1 MPRRERVIYSRRCYM
16 NTLSIE
22 TATQFTAQY
31 CRVLYGDEAGDYLF
45 NRYRDHLFDYHGLA
59 WTLGK
64 KSFRYFCSVFLYNL
78 LFDYSGDNIPLSK
91 KHYQIWDELQDVMLN
106 RNNTRNCY
114 VFPRSFG
121 KSTTITIPL
130 ALWAALYCIHPFVVV
145 DSATEK
151 QAENFI
157 NTMKI
162 QIEDNHLI
170 KSCFGDVINKELKYN
185 ASEIELDIKPQRSKI
200 QCVSS
205 TSSVRGINYGSFR
218 VGLLILDDAQDEKQI
233 TTDKACADLN
243 ARINNGILKALQNKN
258 NHVVALG
265 TVQRKGDLYDTL
277 LHSTT
282 WKSHTEKC
290 ILVDDIDEY
299 FRTSKGWQTIRK
311 ILRTKNTNENALYD
325 AENYYLEHKQE
336 LDFPLIW
343 NNYDCF
349 DLALEYFEDSVS
361 FKKERQCDIN
371 SLGEKRITSLSAISA
386 KDIENKEFTNTILSV
401 DPAST
406 ANKKSDYSAFCVLS
420 DTDNHIKYA
429 RKCIIDKLEFNDY
442 IKMILS
448 LLVKYPDIN
457 TISIEKQTYSG
468 ADVIKLREQI
478 QRIPELMYRP
488 ITYINKARTKNKDNR
503 IDTVIPDI
511 NMGRIIF
518 NEDDTAAI
526 DQIKEFAGTAYTA
539 HDDMIDCLA
548 DAAENIIN
556 IEEAIPKLQVFSLAD
571 FGF

>member
-1 MPRRERVIYSRRCYM
+1 M
-16 NTLSIE
+16 NNLELDRAKRITLQCCIKTYGE
-22 TATQFTAQY
+22 DEGA
-31 CRVLYGDEAGDYLF
+31 RLYAAHK
-45 NRYRDHLFDYHGLA
+45 DHLFDYHELA
-59 WTLGK
+59 WSLGK
-64 KSFRYFCSVFLYNL
+64 QNFKYFCSIFLYNL
-78 LFDYSGDNIPLSK
+78 LFDYSGDNVPLSK

-130 ALWAALYCIHPFVVV
+130 ALWAALYCVHPFVVV

-162 QIEDNHLI
+162 QIDDNSYI
-170 KSCFGDVINKELKYN
+170 KSCFGDVINKDLKYN

-265 TVQRKGDLYDTL
+265 TVQRKGDLYDTFL
-277 LHSTT
+277 NSTT

-290 ILVDDIDEY
+290 ILLDDIDEY
-299 FRTSKGWQTIRK
+299 FRTSEGWQTIRK
-311 ILRTKNTNENALYD
+311 ILKTKSTNENALYE

-336 LDFPLIW
+336 LDYPLIW

-371 SLGEKRITSLSAISA
+371 CLGEKRIKSLSAIPA
-386 KDIENKEFTNTILSV
+386 KDIESLEFTNTILSV

-406 ANKKSDYSAFCVLS
+406 ATNKSDYSAFCVLS
-420 DTDNHIKYA
+420 DTESKIKYA
-429 RKCIIDKLEFNDY
+429 RKCEIDKLEFNDY
-442 IKMILS
+442 INRIIS
-448 LLVKYPDIN
+448 LLVSYPDIS
-457 TISIEKQTYSG
+457 TVSIEKQTYSG

-478 QRIPELMYRP
+478 QRIPELMNRP

-511 NMGRIIF
+511 NMGRIVF
-518 NEDDTAAI
+518 NEDDIAAI
-526 DQIKEFAGTAYTA
+526 DQIKEFAGTAYTL
-539 HDDMIDCLA
+539 HDDMIDCVA
-548 DAAENIIN
+548 DAAENIVN
-556 IEEAIPKLQVFSLAD
+556 IEKEIPKLQVFSFVD
-571 FGF
+571 FGI

>member
-1 MPRRERVIYSRRCYM
+1 M

-31 CRVLYGDEAGDYLF
+31 CHVLYGDEAGDYLF

-325 AENYYLEHKQE
+325 AENYYLEHKQ
-336 LDFPLIW
+336 
-343 NNYDCF
+343 
-349 DLALEYFEDSVS
+349 
-361 FKKERQCDIN
+361 
-371 SLGEKRITSLSAISA
+371 
-386 KDIENKEFTNTILSV
+386 
-401 DPAST
+401 
-406 ANKKSDYSAFCVLS
+406 
-420 DTDNHIKYA
+420 
-429 RKCIIDKLEFNDY
+429 
-442 IKMILS
+442 
-448 LLVKYPDIN
+448 
-457 TISIEKQTYSG
+457 
-468 ADVIKLREQI
+468 
-478 QRIPELMYRP
+478 
-488 ITYINKARTKNKDNR
+488 
-503 IDTVIPDI
+503 
-511 NMGRIIF
+511 
-518 NEDDTAAI
+518 
-526 DQIKEFAGTAYTA
+526 
-539 HDDMIDCLA
+539 
-548 DAAENIIN
+548 
-556 IEEAIPKLQVFSLAD
+556 
-571 FGF
+571 

>member
-1 MPRRERVIYSRRCYM
+1 M
-16 NTLSIE
+16 NNLDRYRAKKITLKCCK
-22 TATQFTAQY
+22 Q
-31 CRVLYGDEAGDYLF
+31 LYGKDKGARIYAAHEDDLF
-45 NRYRDHLFDYHGLA
+45 TYHGLA
-59 WTLGK
+59 WEIGRINFK
-64 KSFRYFCSVFLYNL
+64 YFCSVFLYNL

-91 KHYQIWDELQDVMLN
+91 KHYEIWKELQDVMLN

-162 QIEDNHLI
+162 QIEDNDYI
-170 KSCFGDVINKELKYN
+170 KSCFGAVINKDLKYN

-265 TVQRKGDLYDTL
+265 TVQRKGDLYDTF
-277 LHSTT
+277 LHSPT

-290 ILVDDIDEY
+290 ILLDDIDEY
-299 FRTSKGWQTIRK
+299 FRMSEGWQTIRK
-311 ILRTKNTNENALYD
+311 ILKTKSTNENALYE

-336 LDFPLIW
+336 LEYPLIW
-343 NNYDCF
+343 DNYDCF

-371 SLGEKRITSLSAISA
+371 CLGEKRIKSLSAIPA
-386 KDIENKEFTNTILSV
+386 VDIENKEYTNTILSV

-406 ANKKSDYSAFCVLS
+406 ANNKSDYSAFCVLS
-420 DTDNHIKYA
+420 DTENNIKYA

-448 LLVKYPDIN
+448 LLIQYPDIS
-457 TISIEKQTYSG
+457 TVSVEKQTYSG

-478 QRIPELMYRP
+478 QRIPELMNRP

-518 NEDDTAAI
+518 NEDDIAAI

-539 HDDMIDCLA
+539 HDDMIDCVA

-556 IEEAIPKLQVFSLAD
+556 IEKQVPKLKVFSLSD

>member
-1 MPRRERVIYSRRCYM
+1 M

-386 KDIENKEFTNTILSV
+386 KDIE
-401 DPAST
+401 
-406 ANKKSDYSAFCVLS
+406 
-420 DTDNHIKYA
+420 
-429 RKCIIDKLEFNDY
+429 KCIIDRLEFNDY

-478 QRIPELMYRP
+478 QRIPELMCRP
-488 ITYINKARTKNKDNR
+488 ITYINKARTKNKDSR

-511 NMGRIIF
+511 NMGRIVF
-518 NEDDTAAI
+518 NEDDIDAI
-526 DQIKEFAGTAYTA
+526 NQIKEFAGTAYTE
-539 HDDMIDCLA
+539 HDDMIDCVA
-548 DAAENIIN
+548 DAAENIVN
-556 IEEAIPKLQVFSLAD
+556 LENTIPKLQVYNLAA

>member
-1 MPRRERVIYSRRCYM
+1 M
-16 NTLSIE
+16 NNLSIE

-31 CRVLYGDEAGDYLF
+31 CRVLFGESEGDYLF
-45 NRYRDHLFDYHGLA
+45 NRYKDHLFDYHGLA
-59 WTLGK
+59 WNLGK
-64 KSFRYFCSVFLYNL
+64 KSFRYFCSLFLYDL

-91 KHYQIWDELQDVMLN
+91 KHYQIWDELQDVMIN

-162 QIEDNHLI
+162 QIEDNYFI

-277 LHSTT
+277 LHSPT

-290 ILVDDIDEY
+290 ILLDDIDEY
-299 FRTSKGWQTIRK
+299 FRTSEGWQTIRK
-311 ILRTKNTNENALYD
+311 ILKTKSTNENALYD

-336 LDFPLIW
+336 LQFPLIW
-343 NNYDCF
+343 ANYDCF

-429 RKCIIDKLEFNDY
+429 RKCIIDRLEFNDY

-478 QRIPELMYRP
+478 QRIPELMCRP
-488 ITYINKARTKNKDNR
+488 ITYINKARTKNKDSR

-511 NMGRIIF
+511 NMGRIVF
-518 NEDDTAAI
+518 NEDDIDAI
-526 DQIKEFAGTAYTA
+526 NQIKEFAGTAYTE
-539 HDDMIDCLA
+539 HDDMIDCVA

-556 IEEAIPKLQVFSLAD
+556 IEKAIPKLQVFSLAD

>member
-1 MPRRERVIYSRRCYM
+1 M
-16 NTLSIE
+16 NTLTIE
-22 TATQFTAQY
+22 TATQFTVQY
-31 CRVLYGDEAGDYLF
+31 CHVLYGDEAGDYLF

-64 KSFRYFCSVFLYNL
+64 ESFRYFCSVFLYNL

-371 SLGEKRITSLSAISA
+371 CLGEKRIKSLSAIPA
-386 KDIENKEFTNTILSV
+386 KDIESLEFTNTILSV

-429 RKCIIDKLEFNDY
+429 RKCIIDRLEFNDY

-478 QRIPELMYRP
+478 QRIPELMCRP
-488 ITYINKARTKNKDNR
+488 ITYINKARTKNKDSR

-511 NMGRIIF
+511 NMGRIVF
-518 NEDDTAAI
+518 NEDDIDAI
-526 DQIKEFAGTAYTA
+526 NQIKEFAGTAYTE
-539 HDDMIDCLA
+539 HDDMIDCVA
-548 DAAENIIN
+548 DAAENIVNLDNQNYNYGFISY
-556 IEEAIPKLQVFSLAD
+556 KD
-571 FGF
+571 FGYF

>member
-1 MPRRERVIYSRRCYM
+1 M

-420 DTDNHIKYA
+420 DTENHIKYA
-429 RKCIIDKLEFNDY
+429 RKCIIDRLEFNDY

-478 QRIPELMYRP
+478 QRIPELMCRP
-488 ITYINKARTKNKDNR
+488 ITYINKARTKNKDSR

-511 NMGRIIF
+511 NMGRIVF
-518 NEDDTAAI
+518 NEDDIDAI
-526 DQIKEFAGTAYTA
+526 NQIKEFAGTAYTE
-539 HDDMIDCLA
+539 HDDMIDCVA
-548 DAAENIIN
+548 DAAENIVN
-556 IEEAIPKLQVFSLAD
+556 LENTIPKLQVYNLAA

>member
-1 MPRRERVIYSRRCYM
+1 M
-16 NTLSIE
+16 NNLDRYRAKKITLKCCK
-22 TATQFTAQY
+22 Q
-31 CRVLYGDEAGDYLF
+31 LYGKDKGARIYAAHEDDLF
-45 NRYRDHLFDYHGLA
+45 TYHGLA
-59 WTLGK
+59 WEIGRINFK
-64 KSFRYFCSVFLYNL
+64 YFCSVFLYNL

-91 KHYQIWDELQDVMLN
+91 KHYEIWKELQDVMLN

-162 QIEDNHLI
+162 QIEDNDYI
-170 KSCFGDVINKELKYN
+170 KSCFGAVINKDLKYN
-185 ASEIELDIKPQRSKI
+185 ASEIELDIRPQRSKI

-265 TVQRKGDLYDTL
+265 TVQRKGDLYDTF
-277 LHSTT
+277 LHSPT

-290 ILVDDIDEY
+290 ILLDDIDEY
-299 FRTSKGWQTIRK
+299 FRMSEGWQTIRK
-311 ILRTKNTNENALYD
+311 ILKTKSTNENALYE

-336 LDFPLIW
+336 LEYPLIW
-343 NNYDCF
+343 DNYDCF

-371 SLGEKRITSLSAISA
+371 CLGEKRIKSLSAIPA
-386 KDIENKEFTNTILSV
+386 VDIENKEYTNTILSV

-406 ANKKSDYSAFCVLS
+406 ANNKSDYSAFCVLS
-420 DTDNHIKYA
+420 DTENNIKYA

-448 LLVKYPDIN
+448 LLIQYPDIS
-457 TISIEKQTYSG
+457 TVSVEKQTYSG

-478 QRIPELMYRP
+478 QRIPELMDRP

-518 NEDDTAAI
+518 NEDDIAAI

-539 HDDMIDCLA
+539 HDDMIDCVA

-556 IEEAIPKLQVFSLAD
+556 IEKQVPKLKVFSLSD

>member
-1 MPRRERVIYSRRCYM
+1 M
-16 NTLSIE
+16 NNLLTEQAKRITLQCCIK
-22 TATQFTAQY
+22 TYGKDKGA
-31 CRVLYGDEAGDYLF
+31 RLYAAHK
-45 NRYRDHLFDYHGLA
+45 DHLFDYHGLA
-59 WTLGK
+59 WGLGK
-64 KSFRYFCSVFLYNL
+64 QNFKYFCSVFLYNL

-91 KHYQIWDELQDVMLN
+91 KHYEIWDELQDVMLN

-162 QIEDNHLI
+162 QIEDNEYI
-170 KSCFGDVINKELKYN
+170 KSCFGDVINKDLKYN

-258 NHVVALG
+258 NHVIALG
-265 TVQRKGDLYDTL
+265 TVQRKGDLYDTFL
-277 LHSTT
+277 NSPT

-290 ILVDDIDEY
+290 ILLDDIDEY
-299 FRTSKGWQTIRK
+299 FRKSEGWQTIRA
-311 ILRTKNTNENALYD
+311 ILRTKNTNENALYE
-325 AENYYLEHKQE
+325 AENYYLEHQQE
-336 LDFPLIW
+336 LQYPVIW
-343 NNYDCF
+343 ANYDCF

-371 SLGEKRITSLSAISA
+371 CLGEKRIKSLSAIPA
-386 KDIENKEFTNTILSV
+386 KDIESLEFTNTILSV

-406 ANKKSDYSAFCVLS
+406 ANQKSDYSAFCVLS
-420 DTDNHIKYA
+420 DTENNIKYA

-442 IKMILS
+442 INKIIS
-448 LLVKYPDIN
+448 LLVSYPDIN

-478 QRIPELMYRP
+478 QRIPELMNRP

-503 IDTVIPDI
+503 INTVIPDI

-518 NEDDTAAI
+518 NEDDIAAI

-539 HDDMIDCLA
+539 HDDMIDCVA

-556 IEEAIPKLQVFSLAD
+556 IEKTIPNLQIYNLSA

>member
-1 MPRRERVIYSRRCYM
+1 M
-16 NTLSIE
+16 NTLTIE
-22 TATQFTAQY
+22 TATQFTVQY
-31 CRVLYGDEAGDYLF
+31 CHVLYGDEAGDYLF

-64 KSFRYFCSVFLYNL
+64 ESFRYFCSVFLYNL

-386 KDIENKEFTNTILSV
+386 KDIENQEFTNTILSV

-406 ANKKSDYSAFCVLS
+406 ANNKSDYSAFCVLS

-429 RKCIIDKLEFNDY
+429 RKCIIDKLEFNEY

-448 LLVKYPDIN
+448 LLVQYPDIN
-457 TISIEKQTYSG
+457 TVSIEKQTYSG

-478 QRIPELMYRP
+478 QQIPELMNRP

-503 IDTVIPDI
+503 INTVIPDI

-518 NEDDTAAI
+518 NEDDIAAI

-556 IEEAIPKLQVFSLAD
+556 IENAIPKLQVFSLAD

>member
-1 MPRRERVIYSRRCYM
+1 M
-16 NTLSIE
+16 NNLDIE
-22 TATQFTAQY
+22 TAKRFTAQY
-31 CRVLYGDEAGDYLF
+31 CYYIYGEEEGQYIFD
-45 NRYRDHLFDYHGLA
+45 RYRDHLFDYHGLA

-299 FRTSKGWQTIRK
+299 FRTSDGWQKIRA

-349 DLALEYFEDSVS
+349 DLALEYFEDSIS

-371 SLGEKRITSLSAISA
+371 SLGEKRITSLSAIPA

-429 RKCIIDKLEFNDY
+429 RKCIIDRLEFNDY

-478 QRIPELMYRP
+478 QRIPELMCRP
-488 ITYINKARTKNKDNR
+488 ITYINKARTKNKDSR

-511 NMGRIIF
+511 NMGRIVF
-518 NEDDTAAI
+518 NEDDIDAI
-526 DQIKEFAGTAYTA
+526 NQIKEFAGTAYTE
-539 HDDMIDCLA
+539 HDDMIDCVA
-548 DAAENIIN
+548 DAAENIVN
-556 IEEAIPKLQVFSLAD
+556 LENTIPKLQVYNLAS

>member
-1 MPRRERVIYSRRCYM
+1 M

-371 SLGEKRITSLSAISA
+371 SLGEKRITSLSAIPA

-429 RKCIIDKLEFNDY
+429 RKCIIDRLEFNDY

-478 QRIPELMYRP
+478 QRIPELMCRP
-488 ITYINKARTKNKDNR
+488 ITYINKARTKNKDSR

-511 NMGRIIF
+511 NMGRIVF
-518 NEDDTAAI
+518 NEDDIDAI
-526 DQIKEFAGTAYTA
+526 NQIKEFAGTAYTE
-539 HDDMIDCLA
+539 HDDMIDCVA
-548 DAAENIIN
+548 DAAENIVN
-556 IEEAIPKLQVFSLAD
+556 LENTIPKLQVYNLAA

>member
-1 MPRRERVIYSRRCYM
+1 M

-64 KSFRYFCSVFLYNL
+64 KSFRYFCSVFLYGL

-91 KHYQIWDELQDVMLN
+91 KHYQIWEELQDVMLN

-371 SLGEKRITSLSAISA
+371 SLGEKRITSLSAIPA
-386 KDIENKEFTNTILSV
+386 ADIENKEYTNTILSV

-429 RKCIIDKLEFNDY
+429 RKCIIDRLEFNDY

-448 LLVKYPDIN
+448 LLVSYPDIN

-478 QRIPELMYRP
+478 QRIPELMCRP
-488 ITYINKARTKNKDNR
+488 ITYINKARTKNKDSR

-511 NMGRIIF
+511 NMGRIVF
-518 NEDDTAAI
+518 NEDDIDAI
-526 DQIKEFAGTAYTA
+526 NQIKEFAGTAYTE
-539 HDDMIDCLA
+539 HDDMIDCVA
-548 DAAENIIN
+548 DAAENIVNLDNQNYNYGFISY
-556 IEEAIPKLQVFSLAD
+556 KD
-571 FGF
+571 FGYF

>member
-1 MPRRERVIYSRRCYM
+1 M
-16 NTLSIE
+16 NNLSIE

-31 CRVLYGDEAGDYLF
+31 CRVLFGESEGDYLF
-45 NRYRDHLFDYHGLA
+45 NRYKDHLFDYHGLA
-59 WTLGK
+59 WNLGK
-64 KSFRYFCSVFLYNL
+64 KSFRYFCSLFLYDL

-91 KHYQIWDELQDVMLN
+91 KHYQIWDELQDVMIN

-162 QIEDNHLI
+162 QIEDNYFI

-277 LHSTT
+277 LHSPT

-290 ILVDDIDEY
+290 ILLDDIDEY
-299 FRTSKGWQTIRK
+299 FRTSEGWQTIRK
-311 ILRTKNTNENALYD
+311 ILKTKSTNENALYD
-325 AENYYLEHKQE
+325 AENYYLAHKDE
-336 LDFPLIW
+336 LQFPLIW

-371 SLGEKRITSLSAISA
+371 SLGEKRIKSLSALPA
-386 KDIENKEFTNTILSV
+386 KDIESLEFTNTILSV

-406 ANKKSDYSAFCVLS
+406 ANNKSDYSAFCVLS

-448 LLVKYPDIN
+448 LLVSYPDIN

-478 QRIPELMYRP
+478 QMIPELMNRP

-503 IDTVIPDI
+503 INTVIPDI

-556 IEEAIPKLQVFSLAD
+556 IEKAIPKLQVFNLAA

>member
-1 MPRRERVIYSRRCYM
+1 M
-16 NTLSIE
+16 NNLTIE
-22 TATQFTAQY
+22 TATQFTLQY
-31 CRVLYGDEAGDYLF
+31 CMIMYGETEGQYLF
-45 NRYRDHLFDYHGLA
+45 NKYRDHLFDYHGLA
-59 WTLGK
+59 WDLGK
-64 KSFRYFCSVFLYNL
+64 KSFRYFNSFFLYNL
-78 LFDYSGDNIPLSK
+78 LFDYSGDNVPLSK

-130 ALWAALYCIHPFVVV
+130 ALWAALYAFHPFVVV

-151 QAENFI
+151 QSENFI

-162 QIEDNHLI
+162 QIEDNYFI
-170 KSCFGDVINKELKYN
+170 KSCFGNVINKELKYN
-185 ASEIELDIKPQRSKI
+185 ASEIELDVKPQRSKI

-265 TVQRKGDLYDTL
+265 TVQRKGDLYDTF
-277 LHSTT
+277 LHSPT

-290 ILVDDIDEY
+290 ILLDDIDEY
-299 FRTSKGWQTIRK
+299 FRTSEGWQTIRK
-311 ILRTKNTNENALYD
+311 ILKTKSTNENALYE
-325 AENYYLEHKQE
+325 AENYYLEHKKE
-336 LDFPLIW
+336 LQFPLIW

-371 SLGEKRITSLSAISA
+371 SLGEKRIKSLSALPA
-386 KDIENKEFTNTILSV
+386 KDIESLEFTNTILSV

-406 ANKKSDYSAFCVLS
+406 ANNKSDYSAFCVLS

-442 IKMILS
+442 IKMIIS
-448 LLVKYPDIN
+448 LLVQYPDIN
-457 TISIEKQTYSG
+457 TVSIEKQTYSG
-468 ADVIKLREQI
+468 ADVIKLREAI
-478 QRIPELMYRP
+478 QMIPELVNRP

-503 IDTVIPDI
+503 INTVIPDI

-518 NEDDTAAI
+518 NEDDTSAI

-556 IEEAIPKLQVFSLAD
+556 IEKAIPKLQVFSLAN

>member
-1 MPRRERVIYSRRCYM
+1 M
-16 NTLSIE
+16 NNLDRYRAKKITLKCCK
-22 TATQFTAQY
+22 Q
-31 CRVLYGDEAGDYLF
+31 LYGKDKGARIYAAHEDDLF
-45 NRYRDHLFDYHGLA
+45 TYHGLA
-59 WTLGK
+59 WEIGRINFK
-64 KSFRYFCSVFLYNL
+64 YFCSVFLYNL

-91 KHYQIWDELQDVMLN
+91 KHYEIWKELQDVMLN

-162 QIEDNHLI
+162 QIEDNDYI
-170 KSCFGDVINKELKYN
+170 KSCFGAVINKDLKYN

-265 TVQRKGDLYDTL
+265 TVQRKGDLYDTF
-277 LHSTT
+277 LHSPT

-290 ILVDDIDEY
+290 ILLDDIDEY
-299 FRTSKGWQTIRK
+299 FRMSEGWQTIRK
-311 ILRTKNTNENALYD
+311 ILKTKSTNENALYE

-336 LDFPLIW
+336 LEYPLIW
-343 NNYDCF
+343 DNYDCF

-371 SLGEKRITSLSAISA
+371 CLGEKRIKSLSAIPA
-386 KDIENKEFTNTILSV
+386 ADIENKEFTNTILSV

-406 ANKKSDYSAFCVLS
+406 ANNKSDYSAFCVLS
-420 DTDNHIKYA
+420 DTENNIKYA

-448 LLVKYPDIN
+448 LLIQYPDIS
-457 TISIEKQTYSG
+457 TVSVEKQTYSG

-478 QRIPELMYRP
+478 QRIPELMNRP

-518 NEDDTAAI
+518 NEDDIAAI

-539 HDDMIDCLA
+539 HDDMIDCVA

-556 IEEAIPKLQVFSLAD
+556 IEKQVPKLKVFSLSD

>member
-1 MPRRERVIYSRRCYM
+1 M
-16 NTLSIE
+16 NTLTIE

-429 RKCIIDKLEFNDY
+429 RKCIIDRLEFNDY

>member
-1 MPRRERVIYSRRCYM
+1 M
-16 NTLSIE
+16 NNLSIE

-31 CRVLYGDEAGDYLF
+31 CRVLFGESEGDYLF
-45 NRYRDHLFDYHGLA
+45 NRYKDHLFDYHGLA
-59 WTLGK
+59 WNLGK
-64 KSFRYFCSVFLYNL
+64 KSFRYFCSLFLYDL

-91 KHYQIWDELQDVMLN
+91 KHYQIWDELQDVMIN

-162 QIEDNHLI
+162 QIEDNYFI

-277 LHSTT
+277 LHSPT

-290 ILVDDIDEY
+290 ILLDDIDEY
-299 FRTSKGWQTIRK
+299 FRTSEGWQTIRK
-311 ILRTKNTNENALYD
+311 ILKTKSTNENALYD

-336 LDFPLIW
+336 LQFPLIW

-371 SLGEKRITSLSAISA
+371 SLGEKRIKSLSALPA
-386 KDIENKEFTNTILSV
+386 KDIESLEFTNTILSV

-406 ANKKSDYSAFCVLS
+406 ANNKSDYSAFCVLS

-429 RKCIIDKLEFNDY
+429 RKCIIDKLEFNEY

-448 LLVKYPDIN
+448 LLVQYPDIN
-457 TISIEKQTYSG
+457 TVSIEKQTYSG

-478 QRIPELMYRP
+478 QQIPELVNRP

-503 IDTVIPDI
+503 INTVIPDI

-518 NEDDTAAI
+518 NEDDIAAI

-556 IEEAIPKLQVFSLAD
+556 IEKSIPKLQVFNLAA

>member
-1 MPRRERVIYSRRCYM
+1 M
-16 NTLSIE
+16 NNLLTEKAQRI
-22 TATQFTAQY
+22 TARY
-31 CRVLYGDEAGDYLF
+31 CIKTYGGDKGARLYAAHKD
-45 NRYRDHLFDYHGLA
+45 NLFDYHGLA
-59 WTLGK
+59 WGLGK
-64 KSFRYFCSVFLYNL
+64 ENFEYFCFVFLYNL

-91 KHYQIWDELQDVMLN
+91 KHYEIWDELQDVMLN

-162 QIEDNHLI
+162 QIEDNEYI
-170 KSCFGDVINKELKYN
+170 KSCFGDVINKDLKYN

-258 NHVVALG
+258 NHVIALG
-265 TVQRKGDLYDTL
+265 TVQRKGDLYDTFL
-277 LHSTT
+277 NSPT

-290 ILVDDIDEY
+290 ILLDDIDEY
-299 FRTSKGWQTIRK
+299 FRKSEGWQTIRA
-311 ILRTKNTNENALYD
+311 ILRTKNTNENALYE
-325 AENYYLEHKQE
+325 AENYYLEHQQE
-336 LDFPLIW
+336 LQYPVIW
-343 NNYDCF
+343 ANYDCF

-371 SLGEKRITSLSAISA
+371 CLGEKRIKSLSAIPA
-386 KDIENKEFTNTILSV
+386 KDIESLEFTNTILSV

-406 ANKKSDYSAFCVLS
+406 ANNKSDYSAFCVLS
-420 DTDNHIKYA
+420 DTENNIKYA

-448 LLVKYPDIN
+448 LLVKYPDIS

-478 QRIPELMYRP
+478 QRIPELMNRP

-503 IDTVIPDI
+503 INTVIPDI

-518 NEDDTAAI
+518 NEDDIAAI

-539 HDDMIDCLA
+539 HDDMIDCVA

-556 IEEAIPKLQVFSLAD
+556 IEKTIPNLQIYNLSA

>member
-1 MPRRERVIYSRRCYM
+1 M
-16 NTLSIE
+16 NTLTIE
-22 TATQFTAQY
+22 TATQFTAQD

-130 ALWAALYCIHPFVVV
+130 TLWAALYCIHPFVVV

-371 SLGEKRITSLSAISA
+371 CLGEKRIKSLSAIPA
-386 KDIENKEFTNTILSV
+386 KDIESLEFTNTILSV

-429 RKCIIDKLEFNDY
+429 RKCIIDRLEFNDY

-478 QRIPELMYRP
+478 QRIPELMCRP
-488 ITYINKARTKNKDNR
+488 ITYINKARTKNKDSR

-511 NMGRIIF
+511 NMGRIVF
-518 NEDDTAAI
+518 NEDDIDAI
-526 DQIKEFAGTAYTA
+526 NQIKEFAGTAYTE
-539 HDDMIDCLA
+539 HDDMIDCVA
-548 DAAENIIN
+548 DAAENIVN
-556 IEEAIPKLQVFSLAD
+556 LENTIPKLQVFSLAD

>member
-1 MPRRERVIYSRRCYM
+1 MNNLDREQAKRI
-16 NTLSIE
+16 TLQCCIK
-22 TATQFTAQY
+22 
-31 CRVLYGDEAGDYLF
+31 LYGKDKGARLYAAHQDSIF
-45 NRYRDHLFDYHGLA
+45 NFHGLA
-59 WTLGK
+59 WSLGK
-64 KSFRYFCSVFLYNL
+64 QNFKYFCSVFLFNL
-78 LFDYSGDNIPLSK
+78 LFDYSGDNVPLSK
-91 KHYQIWDELQDVMLN
+91 KHYQIWDELQDLMLN

-130 ALWAALYCIHPFVVV
+130 ALWAALYGIHPFVVV

-162 QIEDNHLI
+162 QIEDNSYI
-170 KSCFGDVINKELKYN
+170 KSCFGDVINKDLKYN

-265 TVQRKGDLYDTL
+265 TVQRKGDLYDTF
-277 LHSTT
+277 LHSPT

-290 ILVDDIDEY
+290 ILLDDIDEY
-299 FRTSKGWQTIRK
+299 FRTSEGWQEIRK
-311 ILRTKNTNENALYD
+311 ILKTKSTNENALYD
-325 AENYYLEHKQE
+325 AENYYLEHQQE
-336 LDFPLIW
+336 LQYPVIW
-343 NNYDCF
+343 ANYDCF

-371 SLGEKRITSLSAISA
+371 SLGEKRIKSLSAIPA
-386 KDIENKEFTNTILSV
+386 ADIENKEFTNTILSV

-406 ANKKSDYSAFCVLS
+406 ANQKSDYSAFCVLS
-420 DTDNHIKYA
+420 DTENHIKYA
-429 RKCIIDKLEFNDY
+429 RKCEIDKLEFNDY
-442 IKMILS
+442 IKKIIS
-448 LLVKYPDIN
+448 LLVLYPDIN
-457 TISIEKQTYSG
+457 TVSIEKQTYSG

-478 QRIPELMYRP
+478 QMIPELVNRP
-488 ITYINKARTKNKDNR
+488 ITFINKNRSKNKDNR
-503 IDTVIPDI
+503 INTVIPDI

-518 NEDDTAAI
+518 NEDDIAAI
-526 DQIKEFAGTAYTA
+526 DQIKEFAGTAYTL
-539 HDDMIDCLA
+539 HDDMIDCVA

-556 IEEAIPKLQVFSLAD
+556 IENEIPKLQVFSLAD

>member
-1 MPRRERVIYSRRCYM
+1 
-16 NTLSIE
+16 
-22 TATQFTAQY
+22 
-31 CRVLYGDEAGDYLF
+31 
-45 NRYRDHLFDYHGLA
+45 
-59 WTLGK
+59 
-64 KSFRYFCSVFLYNL
+64 
-78 LFDYSGDNIPLSK
+78 
-91 KHYQIWDELQDVMLN
+91 MLN

-130 ALWAALYCIHPFVVV
+130 ALWAALYGIHPFVVV

-162 QIEDNHLI
+162 QIEDNSYI
-170 KSCFGDVINKELKYN
+170 KSCFGDVINKDLKYN

-265 TVQRKGDLYDTL
+265 TVQRKGDLYDTF
-277 LHSTT
+277 LHSPT

-290 ILVDDIDEY
+290 ILLDDIDEY
-299 FRTSKGWQTIRK
+299 FRTSEGWQEIRK
-311 ILRTKNTNENALYD
+311 ILKTKSTNENALYD
-325 AENYYLEHKQE
+325 AENYYLENQDS
-336 LDFPLIW
+336 LQFPLIW

-349 DLALEYFEDSVS
+349 NLALEYFEDSVS

-371 SLGEKRITSLSAISA
+371 SLGEKRIKSLSAIPA
-386 KDIENKEFTNTILSV
+386 ADIENKEFTNTILSV

-406 ANKKSDYSAFCVLS
+406 ANQKSDYSAFCVLS
-420 DTDNHIKYA
+420 DTENHIKYA
-429 RKCIIDKLEFNDY
+429 RKCEIDKLEFNDY
-442 IKMILS
+442 IKKIIS
-448 LLVKYPDIN
+448 LLVLYPDIN
-457 TISIEKQTYSG
+457 TVSIEKQTYSG

-478 QRIPELMYRP
+478 QMIPELVNRP
-488 ITYINKARTKNKDNR
+488 ITFINKNRSKNKDNR
-503 IDTVIPDI
+503 INTVIPDI

-518 NEDDTAAI
+518 NEDDTPAI
-526 DQIKEFAGTAYTA
+526 DQIKEFAGTAYTL
-539 HDDMIDCLA
+539 HDDMIDCVA

-556 IEEAIPKLQVFSLAD
+556 IENEIPKLQVFSLAD

>member
-1 MPRRERVIYSRRCYM
+1 M
-16 NTLSIE
+16 NNLDRYRAKKITLKCCK
-22 TATQFTAQY
+22 Q
-31 CRVLYGDEAGDYLF
+31 LYGKDKGAKIYAAHEDDLF
-45 NRYRDHLFDYHGLA
+45 IYHGLA
-59 WTLGK
+59 WEIGRINFK
-64 KSFRYFCSVFLYNL
+64 YFCSVFLYNL

-91 KHYQIWDELQDVMLN
+91 KHYEIWKELQDVMLN

-162 QIEDNHLI
+162 QIEDNDYI
-170 KSCFGDVINKELKYN
+170 KSCFGAVINKDLKYN

-265 TVQRKGDLYDTL
+265 TVQRKGDLYDTF
-277 LHSTT
+277 LHSPT

-290 ILVDDIDEY
+290 ILLDDIDEY
-299 FRTSKGWQTIRK
+299 FRTSEGWQTIRK
-311 ILRTKNTNENALYD
+311 ILKTKSTNENALYE

-336 LDFPLIW
+336 LEYPLIW
-343 NNYDCF
+343 DNYDCF

-371 SLGEKRITSLSAISA
+371 CLGEKRIKSLSAIPA
-386 KDIENKEFTNTILSV
+386 VDIENKEFTNTILSV

-406 ANKKSDYSAFCVLS
+406 ANNKSDYSAFCVLS
-420 DTDNHIKYA
+420 DTENNIKYA

-448 LLVKYPDIN
+448 LLIQYPDIS
-457 TISIEKQTYSG
+457 TVSVEKQTYSG

-478 QRIPELMYRP
+478 QRIPELMNRP

-518 NEDDTAAI
+518 NEDDIAAI

-539 HDDMIDCLA
+539 HDDMIDCVA
-548 DAAENIIN
+548 DAAENIVN
-556 IEEAIPKLQVFSLAD
+556 LDNQNYNYGFIPYSSY
-571 FGF
+571 GYI

>member
-1 MPRRERVIYSRRCYM
+1 M
-16 NTLSIE
+16 NNLPIE

-31 CRVLYGDEAGDYLF
+31 CRVLYGDEEGQYIFD
-45 NRYRDHLFDYHGLA
+45 RYRDHLFDYHGLA
-59 WTLGK
+59 WSLGK
-64 KSFRYFCSVFLYNL
+64 KSFRYFCSVFLFNL
-78 LFDYSGDNIPLSK
+78 LFDYSGDNVPLSK
-91 KHYQIWDELQDVMLN
+91 KHYQIWDELQDLMLN

-130 ALWAALYCIHPFVVV
+130 ALWAALYGIHPFVVV

-162 QIEDNHLI
+162 QIEDNSYI
-170 KSCFGDVINKELKYN
+170 KSCFGDVINKDLKYN

-265 TVQRKGDLYDTL
+265 TVQRKGDLYDTF
-277 LHSTT
+277 LHSPT

-290 ILVDDIDEY
+290 ILLDDIDEY
-299 FRTSKGWQTIRK
+299 FRTSEGWQEIRK
-311 ILRTKNTNENALYD
+311 ILKTKSTNENALYD
-325 AENYYLEHKQE
+325 AENYYLENQDS
-336 LDFPLIW
+336 LQFPLIW

-349 DLALEYFEDSVS
+349 NLALEYFEDSVS

-371 SLGEKRITSLSAISA
+371 SLGEKRIKSLSAIPA
-386 KDIENKEFTNTILSV
+386 ADIENKEFTNTILSV

-406 ANKKSDYSAFCVLS
+406 ANQKSDYSAFCVLS
-420 DTDNHIKYA
+420 DTENHIKYA
-429 RKCIIDKLEFNDY
+429 RKCEIDKLEFNDY
-442 IKMILS
+442 IKKIIS
-448 LLVKYPDIN
+448 LLVLYPDIN
-457 TISIEKQTYSG
+457 TVSIEKQTYSG

-478 QRIPELMYRP
+478 QMIPELVNRP
-488 ITYINKARTKNKDNR
+488 ITFINKNRSKNKDNR
-503 IDTVIPDI
+503 INTVIPDI

-518 NEDDTAAI
+518 NEDDIAAI
-526 DQIKEFAGTAYTA
+526 DQIKEFAGTAYTL
-539 HDDMIDCLA
+539 HDDMIDCVA

-556 IEEAIPKLQVFSLAD
+556 IENEIPKLQVFSLAD

>member
-1 MPRRERVIYSRRCYM
+1 M
-16 NTLSIE
+16 NNLDRYRAKKITLKCCK
-22 TATQFTAQY
+22 Q
-31 CRVLYGDEAGDYLF
+31 LYGKDKGARIYAAHEDDLF
-45 NRYRDHLFDYHGLA
+45 TYHGLA
-59 WTLGK
+59 WEIGRINFK
-64 KSFRYFCSVFLYNL
+64 YFCSVFLYNL

-91 KHYQIWDELQDVMLN
+91 KHYEIWKELQDVMLN

-162 QIEDNHLI
+162 QIEDNDYI
-170 KSCFGDVINKELKYN
+170 KSCFGAVINKDLKYN

-265 TVQRKGDLYDTL
+265 TVQRKGDLYDTF
-277 LHSTT
+277 LHSPT

-290 ILVDDIDEY
+290 ILLDDIDEY
-299 FRTSKGWQTIRK
+299 FRTSEGWQTIRK
-311 ILRTKNTNENALYD
+311 ILKTKSTNENALYE

-336 LDFPLIW
+336 LEYPLIW
-343 NNYDCF
+343 DNYDCF

-371 SLGEKRITSLSAISA
+371 CLGEKRIKSLSAIPA
-386 KDIENKEFTNTILSV
+386 VDIENKEYTNTILSV

-406 ANKKSDYSAFCVLS
+406 ANNKSDYSAFCVLS
-420 DTDNHIKYA
+420 DTENNIKYA

-448 LLVKYPDIN
+448 LLIQYPDIS
-457 TISIEKQTYSG
+457 TVSVEKQTYSG

-478 QRIPELMYRP
+478 QRIPELMNRP

-518 NEDDTAAI
+518 NEDDIAAI

-539 HDDMIDCLA
+539 HDDMIDCVA

-556 IEEAIPKLQVFSLAD
+556 IEKQVPKLKVFSLSD

>member
-1 MPRRERVIYSRRCYM
+1 M

-31 CRVLYGDEAGDYLF
+31 CHVLYGDEAGDYLF

-299 FRTSKGWQTIRK
+299 FRTSDGWQKIRA

-371 SLGEKRITSLSAISA
+371 SLGEKRITSLSAIPA
-386 KDIENKEFTNTILSV
+386 KDIENKEYTNTILSV

-429 RKCIIDKLEFNDY
+429 RKCIIDRLEFNDY

-478 QRIPELMYRP
+478 QRIPELMCRP
-488 ITYINKARTKNKDNR
+488 ITYINKARTKNKDSR

-511 NMGRIIF
+511 NMGRIVF
-518 NEDDTAAI
+518 NEDDIDAI
-526 DQIKEFAGTAYTA
+526 NQIKEFAGTAYTE
-539 HDDMIDCLA
+539 HDDMIDCVA
-548 DAAENIIN
+548 DAAENIVN
-556 IEEAIPKLQVFSLAD
+556 LENTIPKLQVYNLAS